1 MFIVALVIGKPLGPL
16 VLRGLA
22 ARRADWGSFLKNN
35 SVSVELQRF
44 YSLSHRLK
52 AVTAPSKRGSQG
64 VVDRCKLSD
73 KLKFEYPN

>member
-1 MFIVALVIGKPLGPL
+1 MFIGLFVFRKPLGPL

-22 ARRADWGSFLKNN
+22 ARRADWGSCPINN
-35 SVSVELQRF
+35 SVSEELQRF